1 MWHILSA
8 PLSGTKPSQHAE
20 VVDNG
25 LERDKTR
32 VLGGSMRFFSPS
44 QAIAVSLAALSTLA
58 PQARAN
64 VRSLAAHTAQ
74 DDAVRIAAAGDDCA
88 SLDVSALPPSF
99 EARGVP
105 TGEIRRAH
113 TTMGSTIALGVS
125 GVACDV
131 ATAAF
136 AEVFAEY
143 SRVESL
149 VATDGEHGLGAVN
162 RAAGRD
168 PVVVDP
174 ELFAL
179 VELALDFA
187 RETRGA
193 FDPTFA
199 ALDGVWKFPK
209 AGETREVPAGETRVP
224 DVATV
229 DSLRRLVDYKKVV
242 LDGDARSVFLPES
255 GMRLSLGGIAMGYA
269 TDNAVRLLRRRGV
282 AHFIVR
288 TSSEIYISGDPG
300 GGARKLAIPGTDGNA
315 PIARVPLDEAAL
327 NISRD
332 SDRFFEEGG
341 VRYHHIID
349 PRTGFP
355 AHHVRQVALIARD
368 AATADALST
377 GIFVLG
383 PREGL
388 ALVERW
394 AGVDAIIIDS
404 EGRVW
409 VSSGVDGVELMGTRR
424 R

>member
-1 MWHILSA
+1 MRLLTLSA
-8 PLSGTKPSQHAE
+8 PIAASLLAMSATGAPAYESDETTP
-20 VVDNG
+20 
-25 LERDKTR
+25 R
-32 VLGGSMRFFSPS
+32 
-44 QAIAVSLAALSTLA
+44 QALADPVQVAAL
-58 PQARAN
+58 
-64 VRSLAAHTAQ
+64 
-74 DDAVRIAAAGDDCA
+74 DDCA
-88 SLDVSALPPSF
+88 TLDESALPAGF
-99 EARGVP
+99 EAKGVP

-125 GVACDV
+125 GVTCDV

-136 AEVFAEY
+136 NEVFQEY
-143 SRVESL
+143 TRVEAL
-149 VATDGEHGLGAVN
+149 VAPDGEGGLGSVN
-162 RAAGRD
+162 RGAGGA

-209 AGETREVPAGETRVP
+209 AGETRQVPAGETRVP
-224 DVATV
+224 DAATV
-229 DSLRRLVDYKKVV
+229 DNLRRLVDYKKVV
-242 LDGDARSVFLPES
+242 LDRDARSIALPEV

-269 TDNAVRLLRRRGV
+269 TDNAVRLLRRRGI

-300 GGARKLAIPGTDGNA
+300 GGARKLAIPGTDGHA
-315 PIARVPLDEAAL
+315 PIARVALDESAL

-332 SDRFFEEGG
+332 SDRYFDEGG

-355 AHHVRQVALIARD
+355 AHHVREVALMARD

-383 PREGL
+383 AKEGL

-394 AGVDAIIIDS
+394 AGVEAIIVDS

-409 VSSGVDGVELMGTRR
+409 MSSGLDGVEIMSTRKR
-424 R
+424 